1 MGQHVDVPG
10 MGILGGSDFSN
21 GDMVLSAI
29 EEADERH
36 AAFDAEQIDGE
47 AAVPRVVQQTSRT
60 PMPSAAASSA
70 VPDPAGP
77 AASGTPGG
85 RPPGYAVGTQH
96 PSQTGMGSASAAAG
110 SLLAS
115 LGAAAGAGYYFKDP
129 KAAAAGFLVTGS
141 ALNLYHGQSAAKDPN
156 PAVAQEGT
164 WSTVAAAIGLGLGCY
179 LAYGVYKG
187 SK

>member
-1 MGQHVDVPG
+1 MGAHVDVPG
-10 MGILGGSDFSN
+10 MGILGGSDFSE
-21 GDMVLSAI
+21 GDMVLAAI

-36 AAFDAEQIDGE
+36 AAFEAEQEGSG
-47 AAVPRVVQQTSRT
+47 APLPLVAQGPSRA
-60 PMPSAAASSA
+60 PMPSAPSA
-70 VPDPAGP
+70 VPDPVGSPATGGP
-77 AASGTPGG
+77 SIPGG
-85 RPPGYAVGTQH
+85 RPPGYAVGTQLG
-96 PSQTGMGSASAAAG
+96 SGSASAAAG

-141 ALNLYHGQSAAKDPN
+141 ALNLYHGQSAAKNPN

>member
-1 MGQHVDVPG
+1 MGTHVDVPG
-10 MGILGGSDFSN
+10 MGILGSSDFAN

-36 AAFDAEQIDGE
+36 AAFDAEQQGE
-47 AAVPRVVQQTSRT
+47 AAIPRVAQQTSRAADIPS
-60 PMPSAAASSA
+60 PMVSA
-70 VPDPAGP
+70 VPDPVGPTTSAGP
-77 AASGTPGG
+77 PGG

-96 PSQTGMGSASAAAG
+96 PGSASAAAG

>member
-1 MGQHVDVPG
+1 MGTHVDVPG

-36 AAFDAEQIDGE
+36 AAFDAEQQGE
-47 AAVPRVVQQTSRT
+47 GVTIPRVAQQSRSVS
-60 PMPSAAASSA
+60 MPSAAAPPSPIPDPVGIA
-70 VPDPAGP
+70 VPSGP
-77 AASGTPGG
+77 VPPGG

-96 PSQTGMGSASAAAG
+96 PGSASAGAG

-115 LGAAAGAGYYFKDP
+115 LGAAAASGFYFKDP

-156 PAVAQEGT
+156 PVVAQEGT
-164 WSTVAAAIGLGLGCY
+164 WSTVAAAVGLGLGCY

>member
-1 MGQHVDVPG
+1 MGTHVDVPG
-10 MGILGGSDFSN
+10 MGILGSSDFAN

-36 AAFDAEQIDGE
+36 AAFDAEQQGE
-47 AAVPRVVQQTSRT
+47 AAIPRVAQGPSRSVS
-60 PMPSAAASSA
+60 MPSQQQAGSA
-70 VPDPAGP
+70 IPDPVGVPVSSGP
-77 AASGTPGG
+77 PGG
-85 RPPGYAVGTQH
+85 RPPGYTVPGAMG
-96 PSQTGMGSASAAAG
+96 GGSASAAAG

-141 ALNLYHGQSAAKDPN
+141 ALNLYHGQAAAKHPN

-164 WSTVAAAIGLGLGCY
+164 WSTVAAAVGLGLGCY